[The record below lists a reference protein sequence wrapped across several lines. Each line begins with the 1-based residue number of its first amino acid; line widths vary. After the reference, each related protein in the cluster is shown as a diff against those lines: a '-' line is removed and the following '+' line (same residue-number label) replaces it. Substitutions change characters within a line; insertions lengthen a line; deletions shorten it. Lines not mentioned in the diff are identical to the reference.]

1 MVKFYVTQI
10 RLHRFDGSFT
20 IKNVPARLQAAVRAG
35 DIVARLGG
43 DEFVILLARPLPD
56 DQLEALALGLE
67 AAVRQ
72 PVDFQGQA
80 LTVGAST
87 GIARS
92 PQDGRTLTELMR
104 SADQAMYQAKQ
115 SGSGHAFWCA
125 PERVSP
131 PAC

>member
-1 MVKFYVTQI
+1 MLDIDHFKRVNDTYGHLAGDAVL
-10 RLHRFDGSFT
+10 RA
-20 IKNVPARLQAAVRAG
+20 VAARLQAHIRAG

-43 DEFVILLARPLPD
+43 DEFVVLLAAPRSD
-56 DQLEALALGLE
+56 ADLEVLALRLG

-72 PVDFQGQA
+72 PVEFHGQA

-92 PQDGRTLTELMR
+92 PRDGRTLTELMR

-115 SGSGHAFWCA
+115 SGSGHAFWGAA
-125 PERVSP
+125 P
-131 PAC
+131 

>member
-1 MVKFYVTQI
+1 MRAVA
-10 RLHRFDGSFT
+10 S
-20 IKNVPARLQAAVRAG
+20 RLQAAIRAG

-43 DEFVILLARPLPD
+43 DEFVILLASPLPD
-56 DQLEALALGLE
+56 DQLEALARRLE

-115 SGSGHAFWCA
+115 SGSGHAFWGA
-125 PERVSP
+125 VP
-131 PAC
+131 